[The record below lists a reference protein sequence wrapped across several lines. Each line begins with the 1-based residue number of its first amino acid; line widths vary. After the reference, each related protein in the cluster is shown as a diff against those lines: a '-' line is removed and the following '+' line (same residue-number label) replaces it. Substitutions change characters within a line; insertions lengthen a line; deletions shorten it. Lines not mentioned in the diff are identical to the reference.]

1 MENRGRRALWRCAV
15 RELFLLVG
23 RLRGIQCKKCS
34 ERRTRGKE
42 GPIVKEMRIAEK
54 MRSIKGKEVKR
65 R

>member
-1 MENRGRRALWRCAV
+1 MT
-15 RELFLLVG
+15 
-23 RLRGIQCKKCS
+23 CS

-54 MRSIKGKEVKR
+54 MMISIEGKEVKR